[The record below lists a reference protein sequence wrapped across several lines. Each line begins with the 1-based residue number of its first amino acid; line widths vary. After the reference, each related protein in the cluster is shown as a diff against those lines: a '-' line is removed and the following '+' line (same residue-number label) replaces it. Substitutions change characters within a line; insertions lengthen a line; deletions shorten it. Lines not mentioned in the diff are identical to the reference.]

1 VTLDITPDLSGF
13 TRSKLEALAVWLILD
28 TARVHGGLR
37 QACAVYGVPV
47 TTDRDDLYLE
57 VTPQQ
62 GRDELAAWLRSHP
75 EATSHGATR

>member
-28 TARVHGGLR
+28 TARVHGGLKA
-37 QACAVYGVPV
+37 ACVAYGVPV
-47 TTDRDDLYLE
+47 TTNPDDLYLE

-62 GRDELAAWLRSHP
+62 GRDELAAWLARHP
-75 EATSHGATR
+75 EATVTR